1 MAPLAPIIAAAMRA
15 AAAAAVERGGARL
28 GAGLLALGEEEGL
41 GLEEADQ
48 LEMTV
53 PVSSEAISSIGYHAG
68 GIITVTFHRGGSRS
82 YDYPGDEA
90 LFLAFLT
97 APSKGRFFNEHF
109 K

>member
-1 MAPLAPIIAAAMRA
+1 MPPLAPLIAAAIRA
-15 AAAAAVERGGARL
+15 TSGVRL
-28 GAGLLALGEEEGL
+28 GAALVESADELGL
-41 GLEEADQ
+41 GLEDLAEDQ
-48 LEMTV
+48 IEITV
-53 PVSSEAISSIGYHAG
+53 PVNSDAIQSIGYHAG

-82 YDYPGDEA
+82 YDFPGDEA